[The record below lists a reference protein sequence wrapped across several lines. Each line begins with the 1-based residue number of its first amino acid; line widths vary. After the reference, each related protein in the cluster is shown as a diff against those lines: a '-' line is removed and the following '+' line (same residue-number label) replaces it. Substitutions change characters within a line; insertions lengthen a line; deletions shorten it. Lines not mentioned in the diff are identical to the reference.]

1 MSPSSRQRTGT
12 TEAGHDRAGRVG
24 AVGGS
29 GNEADVAVRLAARCV
44 ITANGEQAGVFAL
57 RAGVRLQR
65 NRGEAGDLGQ
75 PVLRADRTSRDSPAV
90 WSIRREG
97 MKLRKLRPGDREH
110 LRGRVQLHRA
120 GAERDHRMAER
131 KIARFEPAHV
141 AQHLGLGVVRVEDR
155 VGEKI
160 GFAICDLRFAICR
173 DRSRKHDAVFA
184 EDVEEDL
191 RCRPVVVVSSS
202 EMPML

>member
-1 MSPSSRQRTGT
+1 MTALAGLVPWAEVGMRQTLR
-12 TEAGHDRAGRVG
+12 
-24 AVGGS
+24 S
-29 GNEADVAVRLAARCV
+29 RLAARCV
-44 ITANGEQAGVFAL
+44 VIADDEQAGVFAL

-65 NRGEAGDLGQ
+65 DRGKPGDLGQ
-75 PVLRADRTSRDSPAV
+75 PAFELIAQLVIAGGLIV
-90 WSIRREG
+90 RRKG
-97 MKLRKLRPGDREH
+97 MKPRKLRPGNRKH

-131 KIARFEPAHV
+131 KIARFEPADV

-173 DRSRKHDAVFA
+173 GRSA
-184 EDVEEDL
+184 EATI
-191 RCRPVVVVSSS
+191 RFSPKMSRRTSMSSGVVVSSS